1 MIYSNRDTE
10 WASSSKGNDWRRI
23 SGLVLVVGR
32 AKGGTHFW
40 AMIDGE
46 FIDGYFDT
54 LADAMEACE
63 DHANLIIDARST

>member
-10 WASSSKGNDWRRI
+10 WANSVRGNTWKRV
-23 SGLVLVVGR
+23 SGLVLVAGR
-32 AKGGTHFW
+32 VKSGSHHW

-46 FIDGYFDT
+46 FVDGFFDT

-63 DHANLIIDARST
+63 DRANLIIAARKI

>member
-1 MIYSNRDTE
+1 MIYATYDTE

-63 DHANLIIDARST
+63 DRANRIIDARSK

>member
-10 WASSSKGNDWRRI
+10 WASSSQGNDWRRI

-54 LADAMEACE
+54 SADAMEACE
-63 DHANLIIDARST
+63 HRANLIIDARST

>member
-10 WASSSKGNDWRRI
+10 WSSSSRGNDWRRI

-46 FIDGYFDT
+46 FIDGYFET

-63 DHANLIIDARST
+63 DRANRIIDGRSK

>member
-1 MIYSNRDTE
+1 VIYSMRDTD

-32 AKGGTHFW
+32 AKGGIHFW
-40 AMIDGE
+40 AMIDAE

-54 LADAMEACE
+54 SADAMAACE
-63 DHANLIIDARST
+63 HRANLIIDARST